1 MSILHA
7 LGCAVHYEARALG
20 AAMATAAE
28 LESARRRH
36 AEEIAE
42 LVATHEK
49 ERVMWER
56 DRKHL
61 TFLLKPTDSRRSA
74 AESEAREGLRQC
86 ARNLRKTRE
95 YCSQMAAKLAEAQE
109 AAGVR
114 NHTRLLHDA
123 ALRAHCAMPDA
134 PQR

>member
-1 MSILHA
+1 
-7 LGCAVHYEARALG
+7 
-20 AAMATAAE
+20 MATAAE
-28 LESARRRH
+28 LASARRRH
-36 AEEIAE
+36 AEEMAE

-49 ERVMWER
+49 ERVQWER
-56 DRKHL
+56 DRKHFI
-61 TFLLKPTDSRRSA
+61 FLLNATDSRRSM

-86 ARNLRKTRE
+86 ARNLRKTSE
-95 YCSQMAAKLAEAQE
+95 YCSQQAAKLAALQD
-109 AAGVR
+109 AAGVK